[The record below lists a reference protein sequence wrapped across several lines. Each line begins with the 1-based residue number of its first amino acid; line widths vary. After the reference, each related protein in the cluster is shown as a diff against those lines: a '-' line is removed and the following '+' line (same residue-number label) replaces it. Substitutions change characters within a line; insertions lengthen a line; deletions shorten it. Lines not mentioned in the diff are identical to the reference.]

1 MHPPRRQ
8 VVVVAAETRANALA
22 KKAKALAKEC
32 IKYSPKYPIA
42 KRKYKSKK
50 KYLE

>member
-8 VVVVAAETRANALA
+8 VVVVAEAGANALA
-22 KKAKALAKEC
+22 KKAKAPAKEC
-32 IKYSPKYPIA
+32 IKYLPKYPIA
-42 KRKYKSKK
+42 KRKYKIKK